1 MKRIARWSR
10 QFGIA
15 RAVCILL
22 LFALVPLRIA
32 DPLPIEELRL
42 RTFDLFQVL
51 RPREQK
57 VRPVVIVDI
66 DEASLR
72 EIGQWPWPR
81 TVIADLVTR
90 LRAAGAVAVGFDV
103 IFAEPDRMSPALD
116 ARKACRTAQ
125 Q

>member
-1 MKRIARWSR
+1 VFGRGRVEGIGYMKRIARWAR
-10 QFGIA
+10 EFRIA

-32 DPLPIEELRL
+32 DPLPTEELRL
-42 RTFDLFQVL
+42 RTFDLFQVM

-57 VRPVVIVDI
+57 TRPVVIVDI

-81 TVIADLVTR
+81 TVVADLITR
-90 LRAAGAVAVGFDV
+90 SL
-103 IFAEPDRMSPALD
+103 P
-116 ARKACRTAQ
+116 
-125 Q
+125 